1 MGRRPEGGFLL
12 SDTCFSRFSRAAI
25 REILRNY
32 ARRSVRGDNRVSGPS
47 PYAFLVGDKVFY
59 DPHPGAQ
66 LEFVQR
72 VAKRVMTG
80 EGPSKFFL
88 RGNRGGGKS
97 LTVQIGRAHV

>member
-1 MGRRPEGGFLL
+1 M
-12 SDTCFSRFSRAAI
+12 
-25 REILRNY
+25 
-32 ARRSVRGDNRVSGPS
+32 SGPS

-66 LEFVQR
+66 LELVQR

-97 LTVQIGRAHV
+97 LTVRRGVCHALALAIPGLKYEIGRAHV